1 MKGLRYF
8 GFDLGDGESCVALYS
23 QQQMQPVILPVCGQT
38 SFMTALGKLGGKTVV
53 GALASDNPQT
63 EDLHVCF
70 KRNFCR
76 GDQETEEIVM
86 AFARGV
92 MEALQDVSIV
102 RKVLAEE
109 EVAFQ
114 VGCPAD
120 WSKSVRARYAQLLTR
135 AGVPNVRIV
144 PESRAA
150 FLAASMSDE
159 AHAGAAQLMDSTLVV
174 DLGSS
179 TLDLAYVYDGKEYTV
194 GTMGVQLGGGM
205 LDEMIVDYAIG
216 LLCTEE
222 QEVVRAVLKK
232 QSAWKSRLMV
242 SARKL
247 KEQYFTQGNEQLL
260 VKRETIF
267 CEGRHA
273 INLSIGPEI
282 LHQLVHQP
290 SDLLDGQS
298 FHSRLMNCLLMA
310 QQMMT
315 QRPPKVVLLTGG
327 ASRMPFFQ
335 QACQETFPQATM
347 LVSPEPAFDIA
358 RGLACAGHVDELV
371 AHLRDDIAEYVK
383 SNAVEDK
390 VHQAMPA
397 LTKRLATMMV
407 HEMTEQVTKVEFSRW
422 QKKETKTLAD
432 MEAACVE
439 RTERLIQSSEWDDA
453 ISTMAAPWLE
463 DVLLDV
469 QKDLN
474 HLCEKYATGVQRLQI
489 QQAIIR
495 MGANLLPE
503 GVPLPELPI
512 VTVLVD
518 VIAAAV
524 AAAVC
529 GGGGVALI
537 ATGPL
542 GLIIGAAIGVLAV
555 MLGRNAFAQQ
565 VQQLLKSVDFPRLL
579 RQTASQQH
587 LFSAHGQE
595 KLAETVCDALMQDE
609 ALQNSLCTQIG
620 KCIDQAILA
629 LTEEKSMLVV

>member
-1 MKGLRYF
+1 MKRVRYF

-70 KRNFCR
+70 KRNFCCA
-76 GDQETEEIVM
+76 DQETEEIVM

-102 RKVLAEE
+102 RKVLEEE

-120 WSKSVRARYAQLLTR
+120 WSKQNRARYAQLLTR

-150 FLAASMSDE
+150 FLAASMSDAE
-159 AHAGAAQLMDSTLVV
+159 NGGAAQLMDSTLVV

-205 LDEMIVDYAIG
+205 LDEMIVEYAIG
-216 LLCTEE
+216 LLCQEE
-222 QEVVRAVLKK
+222 QEVVRAVLNQ

-247 KEQYFTQGNEQLL
+247 KEQYFCQENEQLL

-282 LHQLVHQP
+282 LHQLVHQ
-290 SDLLDGQS
+290 SSALLDGQS

-315 QRPPKVVLLTGG
+315 KRPPKVILLTGG

-335 QACQETFPQATM
+335 QACQETFPNAKM

-358 RGLACAGHVDELV
+358 RGLACAGHVDALV
-371 AHLRDDIAEYVK
+371 AQLRDDIADYVK
-383 SNAVEDK
+383 SNAVETK
-390 VHQAMPA
+390 VQQAMSS

-407 HEMTEQVTKVEFSRW
+407 HEMTEQVTKVEFECW
-422 QKKETKTLAD
+422 KKRETKTLAE
-432 MEAACVE
+432 MEEACVR
-439 RTERLIQSSEWDDA
+439 RTEQMIQSSEWSEA
-453 ISTMAAPWLE
+453 ISAMAAPWLE

-469 QKDLN
+469 QRDLN
-474 HLCEKYATGVQRLQI
+474 RLCEKYATGVQRLQI
-489 QQAIIR
+489 QQAMVR
-495 MGANLLPE
+495 MEANLLPE
-503 GVPLPELPI
+503 GVPLPELPL
-512 VTVLVD
+512 VEVLVD
-518 VIAAAV
+518 VIVAAV

-542 GLIIGAAIGVLAV
+542 GMIIGAVIGVLAV
-555 MLGRNAFAQQ
+555 ALGKTAFAQQ
-565 VQQLLKSVDFPRLL
+565 VQQIIKSVDFPRWL
-579 RQTASQQH
+579 RWTASQQH
-587 LFSAHGQE
+587 VFGKRGQE
-595 KLAETVCDALMQDE
+595 KLVETVCEALMQDE
-609 ALQNSLCTQIG
+609 ALQSSLCTQIG
-620 KCIDQAILA
+620 TCIDQAILA